1 VPLLSVQVNRLR
13 RWYRPGLLLIG
24 DAAHAMSPTGGV
36 GINLAVQDAVAAA
49 NTLAT
54 PLRDGAVTTRHLA
67 HVQLRRRTPALV
79 TQTMQLAAGNRGL
92 TSTGDPHLKAIQRT
106 VRIMDRLPALA
117 RINGRLIG
125 MGARPA
131 HVRREVFGGP
141 PRPSA

>member
-92 TSTGDPHLKAIQRT
+92 TSTGDPT
-106 VRIMDRLPALA
+106 S
-117 RINGRLIG
+117 
-125 MGARPA
+125 
-131 HVRREVFGGP
+131 
-141 PRPSA
+141 RPSSGPCGSWIAFPPSPASTAAHRHGRPP